1 MDLTFHQDK
10 LQNRSGDN
18 DKNMR
23 NPLNQI
29 SNGTFTE
36 ENFENK

>member
-10 LQNRSGDN
+10 LQNRSEN
-18 DKNMR
+18 NENMK

-36 ENFENK
+36 ENFEDK